1 MLTFVQNVSHHVHI
15 TCCVT
20 CWVEGMVVTGDC
32 AAKRVTKVQVCVLA
46 FVNVKLLHMLD
57 GEHSISTFT
66 VAT

>member
-1 MLTFVQNVSHHVHI
+1 M
-15 TCCVT
+15 
-20 CWVEGMVVTGDC
+20 VTGDC